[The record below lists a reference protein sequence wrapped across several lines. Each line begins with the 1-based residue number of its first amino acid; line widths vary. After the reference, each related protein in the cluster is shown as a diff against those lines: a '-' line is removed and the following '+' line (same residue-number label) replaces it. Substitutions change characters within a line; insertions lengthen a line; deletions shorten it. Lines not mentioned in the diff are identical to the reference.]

1 MSISYR
7 ITMVGA
13 YIANGAQ
20 LAKAVFPQMDGED
33 TTCDTASVVVTF
45 DSPQTA
51 ADLGPLV
58 RVEIYDPSQPRLP

>member
-1 MSISYR
+1 MSTSYR
-7 ITMVGA
+7 ITMIGA

-33 TTCDTASVVVTF
+33 MTCDSASVVVTF

-51 ADLGPLV
+51 IDLGPLV
-58 RVEIYDPSQPRLP
+58 KVEVFDPNAPLLP

>member
-13 YIANGAQ
+13 YIANGAE
-20 LAKAVFPQMDGED
+20 LAKAVFPQINGED
-33 TTCDTASVVVTF
+33 MTCDSGSVVVTF

-58 RVEIYDPSQPRLP
+58 KVEVFDPNAPLLP